1 MVFHY
6 EIINIVCSKVKTLDL
21 KRAAMKRLIFVIFF
35 LITSIIGFSQE
46 KKAYQLFNKKG
57 KKVDYGKL
65 LIAAEKAE
73 VVLFGEY
80 HNNAISHWLELELT
94 KDLADKNKIIL
105 GAEMIEADNQKQLD
119 QFLKGEINQKQLDS
133 TARLWPNYKT
143 DYKPLVEFAKENNIP
158 FIATNIPRRFASLV
172 SKKGFEGLENL
183 TSEEKT
189 WIAPLPIVYDSELPG
204 YVNMMKMMGDHAS
217 PNMPKAQAIKDATM
231 AYFIQ
236 KNLKEKSIF
245 IHFNG
250 TYHSDNFEGIYWYL
264 KKAAPN
270 LEILTIATI
279 EQKELKKISTEDYN
293 KADYILVIDE
303 DVTKTH

>member
-1 MVFHY
+1 
-6 EIINIVCSKVKTLDL
+6 
-21 KRAAMKRLIFVIFF
+21 MKRLIFVIFF

-57 KKVDYGKL
+57 KRVDYGKL
-65 LIAAEKAE
+65 LIAAEKAQ

-183 TSEEKT
+183 TLVEKT

>member
-1 MVFHY
+1 
-6 EIINIVCSKVKTLDL
+6 
-21 KRAAMKRLIFVIFF
+21 MKRLIFVIFF

-57 KKVDYGKL
+57 KRVDYGKL
-65 LIAAEKAE
+65 LIAAEKAQ

-143 DYKPLVEFAKENNIP
+143 DYKPLVEFAKENNIL
-158 FIATNIPRRFASLV
+158 FIATNIPRRFASIV

-189 WIAPLPIVYDSELPG
+189 WIAPMPIVYNSELPG

-264 KKAAPN
+264 KKTAPN

-279 EQKELKKISTEDYN
+279 EQKELKKIATEDYN

>member
-6 EIINIVCSKVKTLDL
+6 EIINIVCSKVKTLEL

-65 LIAAEKAE
+65 LIAAEKAQ

-119 QFLKGEINQKQLDS
+119 QFLKGEINHKQLDS

-264 KKAAPN
+264 KKTAPN